1 MLKVSLFASNAI
13 GFGFAPGLAIPK
25 TIINMVQIAFLLGRQ
40 ALGKEFGSATR
51 LCVKASNCLWGYAL

>member
-1 MLKVSLFASNAI
+1 MLKVSLFASNAV

-40 ALGKEFGSATR
+40 AIERSLAV
-51 LCVKASNCLWGYAL
+51 LPDCVKASNCLWGYAL